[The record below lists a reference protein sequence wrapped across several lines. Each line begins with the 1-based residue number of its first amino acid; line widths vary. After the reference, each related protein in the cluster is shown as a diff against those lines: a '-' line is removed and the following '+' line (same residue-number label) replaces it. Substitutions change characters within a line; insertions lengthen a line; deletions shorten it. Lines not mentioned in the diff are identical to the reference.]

1 MEDVLSLAHHFFPP
15 AAIDNYY
22 RGSVTSEP
30 KPVRPEL
37 LKGMTLPVHEV
48 RVCDFV
54 GSGQS

>member
-22 RGSVTSEP
+22 RGSVTAEP

-48 RVCDFV
+48 RACVCSMHF
-54 GSGQS
+54 